1 MPTEHPPG
9 YAEIEHASRLAVE
22 SDEWLPFITK
32 VLKLDQ
38 WMVPAIQE
46 VVVRQQ
52 RWRSAPNPIGYI
64 RTAAQR
70 EANRLGLHQDNH
82 KHSEDRRCP
91 CGAMT
96 KAKAKERGHECV
108 YAGYD
113 AGAIAD
119 IALPA
124 SAWRGEGNAASTKT
138 KAYHAAH
145 DQFIE
150 DATADA
156 CIYDDDDDQEYIEYD
171 DETGVIYS
179 GEPNL
184 KHVPGHL
191 IKRIEP
197 MAKQFADDGEGGAVS
212 EYFRNLPPGY
222 TEDGVLV
229 VDWHKV
235 ASLLPIKADAKSIV
249 GTVLEMRFH
258 LKLKFAEICEYP
270 NWYTGL
276 NLKEEQ
282 RLRRLQAAWKMI
294 DRHMDDI
301 KKIFSSPAS
310 PAAKADPEPE
320 PEMKFI
326 GAPPYYRR
334 VALRPPLK
342 VKPAK

>member
-9 YAEIEHASRLAVE
+9 FAEIEYASRLAAE

-32 VLKLDQ
+32 VLKLNQ

-46 VVVRQQ
+46 VVRQQ
-52 RWRSAPNPIGYI
+52 RWRTAPNPVGYI
-64 RTAAQR
+64 RTAAHR
-70 EANRLGLHQDNH
+70 EANRLGLHQDSH

-96 KAKAKERGHECV
+96 KAKAKERGHACV

-119 IALPA
+119 INLPA
-124 SAWRGEGNAASTKT
+124 SAWRGEDSSTSAK
-138 KAYHAAH
+138 KGAYHAAH

-150 DATADA
+150 DATAAA
-156 CIYDDDDDQEYIEYD
+156 CISDDDDDQEVIEYD
-171 DETGVIYS
+171 DETGVMYA

-184 KHVPGHL
+184 KYVPNHL

-197 MAKQFADDGEGGAVS
+197 MAKRFADDGEGRALL
-212 EYFRNLPPGY
+212 EYFRNLPAGY
-222 TEDGVLV
+222 TEDGMMV
-229 VDWHKV
+229 VDWQKV
-235 ASLLPIKADAKSIV
+235 ASLLPIKAEAKSIV

-270 NWYTGL
+270 NWFTGL
-276 NLKEEQ
+276 KLKEEQ
-282 RLRRLQAAWKMI
+282 RRRRLQAAWKMI

-301 KKIFSSPAS
+301 KKIFRSPAS
-310 PAAKADPEPE
+310 PPAKADPEPE

-326 GAPPYYRR
+326 GTPPYYRR

-342 VKPAK
+342 SPSAK

>member
-1 MPTEHPPG
+1 MPAGHPSG
-9 YAEIEHASRLAVE
+9 YAEIEYASRLALE

-32 VLKLDQ
+32 VLKLDS

-70 EANRLGLHQDNH
+70 EANRLGLHQDGH

-96 KAKAKERGHECV
+96 KAKAKERGHACE

-119 IALPA
+119 INLPA
-124 SAWRGEGNAASTKT
+124 SAWRGEGSTSAK
-138 KAYHAAH
+138 KGAYHAAH

-156 CIYDDDDDQEYIEYD
+156 CIHDDDDDQEYIEDD
-171 DETGVIYS
+171 DETGVMYA
-179 GEPNL
+179 GETYL
-184 KHVPGHL
+184 KHVPDHL

-197 MAKQFADDGEGGAVS
+197 MVKRFADNSEGRAIL
-212 EYFRNLPPGY
+212 EYYRRNLPAGY
-222 TEDGVLV
+222 SEDGMLV

-235 ASLLPIKADAKSIV
+235 ASLLPIKEDAKSIV

-258 LKLKFAEICEYP
+258 LKLKFAEVCDAS
-270 NWYTGL
+270 WYTGL
-276 NLKEEQ
+276 KLKEDQ
-282 RLRRLQAAWKMI
+282 RRRRLQAAWKMI
-294 DRHMDDI
+294 DRHIDDI
-301 KKIFSSPAS
+301 KKIFRSPAS
-310 PAAKADPEPE
+310 PPAKANPEPE

-326 GAPPYYRR
+326 GTPPYYRPF
-334 VALRPPLK
+334 ALRPPLK
-342 VKPAK
+342 GPAAK